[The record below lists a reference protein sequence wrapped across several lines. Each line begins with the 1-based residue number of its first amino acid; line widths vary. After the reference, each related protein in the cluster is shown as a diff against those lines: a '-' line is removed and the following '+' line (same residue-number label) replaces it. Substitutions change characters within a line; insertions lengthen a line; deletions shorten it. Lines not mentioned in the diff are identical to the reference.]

1 MVIKSDLIT
10 YITNVMPLRKGYGIS
25 KLRKSQSGGLV
36 ATQVESYDSSRVNA
50 KWVKIAVDLLQL
62 QRIATF
68 EFADRKNQSKSKCI

>member
-10 YITNVMPLRKGYGIS
+10 YITNVLPLRKGYGIS

-36 ATQVESYDSSRVNA
+36 ATQVESYNSSRVNA

-62 QRIATF
+62 QRIAAF
-68 EFADRKNQSKSKCI
+68 